1 MDLQA
6 YWTGTSDNEQ
16 PGDFDY
22 HGMMFGIFAMR
33 YSNTVSN
40 GESGVG
46 QYDIV
51 VPDRA
56 NERAAVLKFKR
67 APSENLMGKK
77 VREALAQI
85 ATRDYDVRLRAEGVA
100 ILHVGI
106 AFCQKTA
113 RVGFEVPAFGDTGSC
128 SQG

>member
-1 MDLQA
+1 MPFLREQPSGVWRICQGSQHHLHRQFCKAAPKPWLLCRQLDLQA

-56 NERAAVLKFKR
+56 NDGLPF
-67 APSENLMGKK
+67 
-77 VREALAQI
+77 
-85 ATRDYDVRLRAEGVA
+85 
-100 ILHVGI
+100 
-106 AFCQKTA
+106 
-113 RVGFEVPAFGDTGSC
+113 
-128 SQG
+128 

>member
-56 NERAAVLKFKR
+56 NDGLPF
-67 APSENLMGKK
+67 
-77 VREALAQI
+77 
-85 ATRDYDVRLRAEGVA
+85 
-100 ILHVGI
+100 
-106 AFCQKTA
+106 
-113 RVGFEVPAFGDTGSC
+113 
-128 SQG
+128 